1 MSTKGWPLVKSSYLV
16 IIDKRCKNKKG
27 FVIGSLKCVYLII
40 NIFIFNSTKNIPRL
54 MTRGEK
60 VFSFSGVAAVLVVDW
75 LGFYL
80 AVRTDP
86 YHSGFAPSRAFKWSF
101 E

>member
-1 MSTKGWPLVKSSYLV
+1 MLTKGWPPVKSSYPV
-16 IIDKRCKNKKG
+16 MIDNDKRYEKSKG
-27 FVIGSLKCVYLII
+27 FCNWSIKMCV
-40 NIFIFNSTKNIPRL
+40 NIFKFNSTKKIPHL

>member
-1 MSTKGWPLVKSSYLV
+1 M
-16 IIDKRCKNKKG
+16 KNQKD

-40 NIFIFNSTKNIPRL
+40 NIFKFNSTKKIPHIL
-54 MTRGEK
+54 TRGEK
-60 VFSFSGVAAVLVVDW
+60 VFSFSGVAVVLVVDW

>member
-1 MSTKGWPLVKSSYLV
+1 M
-16 IIDKRCKNKKG
+16 KNQND
-27 FVIGSLKCVYLII
+27 FVIGSYKSVYLII
-40 NIFIFNSTKNIPRL
+40 NIFEFNSTKKIPHL
-54 MTRGEK
+54 MTRDEK

>member
-1 MSTKGWPLVKSSYLV
+1 MVCNWFIKM
-16 IIDKRCKNKKG
+16 
-27 FVIGSLKCVYLII
+27 CV
-40 NIFIFNSTKNIPRL
+40 NIFKFNSTKKILHL

>member
-1 MSTKGWPLVKSSYLV
+1 M
-16 IIDKRCKNKKG
+16 KNQKG
-27 FVIGSLKCVYLII
+27 FVIGSEKCVYLII
-40 NIFIFNSTKNIPRL
+40 NIFKFNSTKNIPHL

>member
-1 MSTKGWPLVKSSYLV
+1 
-16 IIDKRCKNKKG
+16 
-27 FVIGSLKCVYLII
+27 
-40 NIFIFNSTKNIPRL
+40 

-101 E
+101 K

>member
-1 MSTKGWPLVKSSYLV
+1 MLTKGWPLVKSSYLV
-16 IIDKRCKNKKG
+16 IIDKSYEKSKG
-27 FVIGSLKCVYLII
+27 FCNWFRKMCV
-40 NIFIFNSTKNIPRL
+40 FDHKFFKFNSTKNIPHL

>member
-1 MSTKGWPLVKSSYLV
+1 MKNQKDFVTGSYKSEYLV
-16 IIDKRCKNKKG
+16 I
-27 FVIGSLKCVYLII
+27 
-40 NIFIFNSTKNIPRL
+40 NIFKFNSTKNIPHL

-60 VFSFSGVAAVLVVDW
+60 VFSFSGVAVVLVVDW

-80 AVRTDP
+80 AVRTDL